1 MKKKLSRKSYEKS
14 PTCDGSF
21 RRFLGVRHL
30 TAVWHLTAQEGRAVG
45 NFQKGGLAMKKSFNN
60 RVAVNS
66 RLVIA
71 ISIAISVLLIVIKA
85 VYH

>member
-1 MKKKLSRKSYEKS
+1 
-14 PTCDGSF
+14 
-21 RRFLGVRHL
+21 
-30 TAVWHLTAQEGRAVG
+30 
-45 NFQKGGLAMKKSFNN
+45 MKKSFNN